1 MNYNKFLLL
10 GNRRALPLLRRC
22 LHDRKLPGVTNAAH
36 NYKTMTLIGTQSP
49 RKADAQSY
57 IPYNYKLIETW
68 KKAVKIQ
75 TEYDDGFIHRR
86 NNYCLC
92 GEEEEGNCNPNNKDC
107 VVYNRED

>member
-1 MNYNKFLLL
+1 MNYNKFLLI
-10 GNRRALPLLRRC
+10 GNRRALPLFRRC
-22 LHDRKLPGVTNAAH
+22 LHDRKLPGITNSS
-36 NYKTMTLIGTQSP
+36 NPNIKTLIGTESP

-57 IPYNYKLIETW
+57 TLYNNKLVEIW
-68 KKAVKIQ
+68 NKAIKMQ